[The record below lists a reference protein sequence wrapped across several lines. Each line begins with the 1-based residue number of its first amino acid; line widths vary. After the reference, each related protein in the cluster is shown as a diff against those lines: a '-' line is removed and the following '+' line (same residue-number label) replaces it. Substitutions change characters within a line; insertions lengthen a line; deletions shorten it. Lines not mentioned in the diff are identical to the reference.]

1 MIQKGHMSCGKDK
14 GMMKAL
20 NLNGVRFPQWDSF
33 TIQSFLVRANKWK
46 TKIHLENM
54 ASHLRALQLAE
65 PMDILGSEM
74 KSISVSVLL
83 QSPEVLKFLG
93 S

>member
-1 MIQKGHMSCGKDK
+1 
-14 GMMKAL
+14 
-20 NLNGVRFPQWDSF
+20 
-33 TIQSFLVRANKWK
+33 
-46 TKIHLENM
+46 M